1 MTDIILRI
9 KGPLNVK
16 GLLNGKDRGRLTRR
30 PTDAIVKARAGTG
43 RLLYAR
49 AKPPRRTT

>member
-9 KGPLNVK
+9 EGPLIDK
-16 GLLNGKDRGRLTRR
+16 DLLNGRARGRLTRR
-30 PTDAIVKARAGTG
+30 PVDAIVKGRTGTG

-49 AKPPRRTT
+49 AKPPRRTR